1 MTTPTERRAPSTTRL
16 ILAQAAFD
24 QRLLL
29 RNGEQFLL
37 TILIPTGLLIGLTL
51 VTALPLSV
59 APGASRVEMALAGVL
74 AVAVLS
80 SAFASLA
87 IGVGFD
93 RRSGALLLLAT
104 TPLSRTSI
112 LIARSIATFAT
123 VLLQTVVLAVT
134 ALALGWRPDSA
145 ALIAL
150 PILAL
155 GTLAL
160 GSLGFALAGALR
172 AEATLAVANA
182 AFLLLL
188 VAGGPPGPPH
198 HCPDL
203 SRRSSRCSR
212 VQPSA
217 MLSAQSWPW
226 GQPTCSSAWS
236 CSSPGPSSAPS
247 WPSAPFAGPDLP
259 A

>member
-87 IGVGFD
+87 IGVGFE

-188 VAGGPPGPPH
+188 VAGGTAWPTSSLPGP
-198 HCPDL
+198 L
-203 SRRSSRCSR
+203 AQI
-212 VQPSA
+212 VALLPSA
-217 MLSAQSWPW
+217 ALGDALRAVLALGSANLLVSVVVLI
-226 GQPTCSSAWS
+226 AWTFVGTIVAKRTFRWS
-236 CSSPGPSSAPS
+236 
-247 WPSAPFAGPDLP
+247 
-259 A
+259 

>member
-188 VAGGPPGPPH
+188 VAGGTAWPTSSLPGP
-198 HCPDL
+198 L
-203 SRRSSRCSR
+203 AQI
-212 VQPSA
+212 VALLPSA
-217 MLSAQSWPW
+217 ALGDALRAVLALGSANLLVSVVVLI
-226 GQPTCSSAWS
+226 AWTFVGTIVAKRTFRWS
-236 CSSPGPSSAPS
+236 
-247 WPSAPFAGPDLP
+247 
-259 A
+259 

>member
-188 VAGGPPGPPH
+188 VAGGTAWPTSSLPGP
-198 HCPDL
+198 L
-203 SRRSSRCSR
+203 AQI
-212 VQPSA
+212 VALLPSA
-217 MLSAQSWPW
+217 ALGDALRAVLALGSANLLV
-226 GQPTCSSAWS
+226 SAGVLIAWTFVGTIVAKRTFRWS
-236 CSSPGPSSAPS
+236 
-247 WPSAPFAGPDLP
+247 
-259 A
+259 

>member
-188 VAGGPPGPPH
+188 VAGGTAWPTSSLPGP
-198 HCPDL
+198 L
-203 SRRSSRCSR
+203 AQI
-212 VQPSA
+212 VALLPSA
-217 MLSAQSWPW
+217 ALGDALRAVLALGSANLLV
-226 GQPTCSSAWS
+226 SAVVLIAWTFVGTIVAKRTFRWS
-236 CSSPGPSSAPS
+236 
-247 WPSAPFAGPDLP
+247 
-259 A
+259 

>member
-104 TPLSRTSI
+104 TTLSRTSI

-188 VAGGPPGPPH
+188 VAGGTAWPTSSLPGP
-198 HCPDL
+198 L
-203 SRRSSRCSR
+203 AQI
-212 VQPSA
+212 VALLPSA
-217 MLSAQSWPW
+217 ALGDALRAVLALGSANLLVSVVVLI
-226 GQPTCSSAWS
+226 AWTFVGTIVAKRTFRWS
-236 CSSPGPSSAPS
+236 
-247 WPSAPFAGPDLP
+247 
-259 A
+259 